1 MDWLN
6 YHHLLYF
13 WTVVREGGVSK
24 AAAKLR
30 LSQPTVSA
38 QVKMLEGAMDE
49 RLLERQGRT
58 LVLTEVGRVVYRYAD
73 EIFTAGRELQDALKG
88 RPSGR
93 ALPFAVGVANAVP
106 KLIAY
111 RLLRP
116 VVDGPEAV
124 HLTCRED
131 HPDQLVAQLAVHAL
145 DVVISDSPAAPHV
158 RVKVFNHLLA
168 ESGTTFFAA
177 GPLARRLRRRF
188 PRSLNDTPTLLPTIN
203 TAHRRA
209 LDQWFE
215 SEDLRPA
222 VTGEF
227 EDSALLKAF
236 GESGRAVFP
245 APTVIEREVC
255 RRYRVAVV
263 GRVPG
268 VRERYYAI
276 SIERRLKHPGVVA
289 IAATARTELAPQV
302 RAQRTT
308 RTGTGHRFRAPSAT
322 LPGKR

>member
-24 AAAKLR
+24 AAEKLR

-38 QVKMLEGAMDE
+38 QVKILESALGE
-49 RLLERQGRT
+49 PLLERQGRR
-58 LVLTEVGRVVYRYAD
+58 LALTEIGRVVYRYAD
-73 EIFTAGRELQDALKG
+73 EIFTTGRELQETLKG

-93 ALPFAVGVANAVP
+93 ALHFTVGVANAVP

-111 RLLRP
+111 RLLRAAIE
-116 VVDGPEAV
+116 GPEAV
-124 HLTCRED
+124 QITCRED

-158 RVKVFNHLLA
+158 RVKVFNHLLG
-168 ESGTTFFAA
+168 ESGMTFFAA
-177 GPLARRLRRRF
+177 RPLARRIRRRF

-203 TAHRRA
+203 TALRRA

-215 SEDLRPA
+215 AEDLHPPVA
-222 VTGEF
+222 GEF

-245 APTVIEREVC
+245 APTAIEREVC
-255 RRYRVAVV
+255 RHYRVAVV
-263 GRVPG
+263 GRTPK

-276 SIERRLKHPGVVA
+276 SAERRLKHPGVLA
-289 IAATARTELAPQV
+289 LTATARTGLFS
-302 RAQRTT
+302 
-308 RTGTGHRFRAPSAT
+308 G
-322 LPGKR
+322 

>member
-1 MDWLN
+1 MND
-6 YHHLLYF
+6 HHLLYF

-30 LSQPTVSA
+30 LSQPTISA
-38 QVKMLEGAMDE
+38 QVKMLEASLGE

-58 LVLTEVGRVVYRYAD
+58 LALTEAGRVVYRYAD
-73 EIFTAGRELQDALKG
+73 EIFTAGRELQETLKG

-93 ALPFAVGVANAVP
+93 AIQFTVGIANAVP

-116 VVDGPEAV
+116 AIEGPEV
-124 HLTCRED
+124 VQITCRED

-145 DVVISDSPAAPHV
+145 DVVISDTPAPSHV
-158 RVKVFNHLLA
+158 RVKVFNHLLG

-177 GPLARRLRRRF
+177 GPLARRIRRRF
-188 PRSLNDTPTLLPTIN
+188 PRSLNDTPILLPTVN
-203 TAHRRA
+203 TALRRA
-209 LDQWFE
+209 LEQWFE
-215 SEDLRPA
+215 AEDLHPPVA
-222 VTGEF
+222 GEF

-245 APTVIEREVC
+245 APTAIEREVC
-255 RRYRVAVV
+255 RHYRVAVV
-263 GRVPG
+263 GRAPS

-276 SIERRLKHPGVVA
+276 SAERRLKHPGVLA
-289 IAATARTELAPQV
+289 ITATARTELFSGV
-302 RAQRTT
+302 SSVT
-308 RTGTGHRFRAPSAT
+308 
-322 LPGKR
+322 

>member
-1 MDWLN
+1 MEWLN

-30 LSQPTVSA
+30 LSQPTISA
-38 QVKMLEGAMDE
+38 QVKMLEAALGE

-58 LVLTEVGRVVYRYAD
+58 LALTEPGRVVYRYAD
-73 EIFTAGRELQDALKG
+73 EIFTAGRELQETLKG

-93 ALPFAVGVANAVP
+93 AIQFTVGIANAVP

-116 VVDGPEAV
+116 AIEGPEV
-124 HLTCRED
+124 VQITCRED

-145 DVVISDSPAAPHV
+145 DVVISDTPAPSHV
-158 RVKVFNHLLA
+158 RVKVFNHLLG

-188 PRSLNDTPTLLPTIN
+188 PGSLNGTPTLLPTIN
-203 TAHRRA
+203 TALRRA
-209 LDQWFE
+209 LERWFE
-215 SEDLRPA
+215 AEDLHPLVA
-222 VTGEF
+222 GEF

-236 GESGRAVFP
+236 GESGHAVFP
-245 APTVIEREVC
+245 APTAIEREVC
-255 RRYRVAVV
+255 RHYRVAVV
-263 GRVPG
+263 GRTPSVL
-268 VRERYYAI
+268 ERYYAI
-276 SIERRLKHPGVVA
+276 SAERRLKHPGVLA
-289 IAATARTELAPQV
+289 ITATARTELFS
-302 RAQRTT
+302 
-308 RTGTGHRFRAPSAT
+308 GSANS
-322 LPGKR
+322 